1 MPKNKIEDVME
12 VCLLA
17 GRLML
22 QNGAETYRVEDT
34 ITRLAQNYN
43 MEAAQVFVT
52 PTAIIL
58 SLLEK
63 GKTKDYTKIVRILD
77 RSTDLHVVVLVNDL
91 SRKVANESLSLE
103 TAKKELKKIEVTPE
117 AYPTWIQVVAA
128 ILVSG
133 CFALMFKGNWNDFLP
148 AMIAGGVG
156 YAIFLFSKRYI
167 SVRFFSELFA
177 AFFIGLI
184 AKLAITAGI
193 GDQLDKIIIGAVMP
207 LVPGVLITNAVRDLM
222 AGHLVSGISLGAEAM
237 LTAFAIG
244 TGIAFV
250 IVTL

>member
-1 MPKNKIEDVME
+1 MNKNKIEDVME

-17 GRLML
+17 GRMML

-34 ITRLAQNYN
+34 ITRLATNYG
-43 MEAAQVFVT
+43 MEAVQVFVT
-52 PTAIIL
+52 PTAIIV

-63 GKTKDYTKIVRILD
+63 GQTMDYTKIVRIAN

-91 SRKVANESLSLE
+91 SRKVANDGLSLE
-103 TAKKELKKIEVTPE
+103 TAKQELIKIDKTPE
-117 AYPTWIQVVAA
+117 AYPAWVQVAAA

-133 CFALMFKGNWNDFLP
+133 CFALMFKGTWSDFTP

-156 YAIFLFSKRYI
+156 YSIFLFSKRYI
-167 SVRFFSELFA
+167 SVKFFSELLA

-184 AKLAITAGI
+184 AKLAITAGV

-207 LVPGVLITNAVRDLM
+207 LVPGVLITNAIRDLM

-250 IVTL
+250 IVTV

>member
-1 MPKNKIEDVME
+1 ME

-17 GRLML
+17 GKLML
-22 QNGAETYRVEDT
+22 ENGAETYRVEDT
-34 ITRLAQNYN
+34 ITRLAKNYG
-43 MEAAQVFVT
+43 MSAAQVFVT

-58 SLLEK
+58 SLFEK
-63 GKTKDYTKIVRILD
+63 GRTMDYTKIVRIVD

-91 SRKVANESLSLE
+91 SRKVASESLSLE
-103 TAKKELKKIEVTPE
+103 TARKELKKIEKTPE
-117 AYPTWIQVVAA
+117 AYSAWVQILAA

-133 CFALMFKGNWNDFLP
+133 CFALMFQGSWSDFMP
-148 AMIAGGVG
+148 AMVAGGAG
-156 YAIFLFSKRYI
+156 YTVFLAVKRYI
-167 SVRFFSELFA
+167 SVRFFSELLA
-177 AFFIGLI
+177 AFVIGLV
-184 AKLAITAGI
+184 AKVAITTGV
-193 GDQLDKIIIGAVMP
+193 GSQLDKIIIGAVMP

>member
-1 MPKNKIEDVME
+1 MTQNKIEDVME

-34 ITRLAQNYN
+34 ITRLAQNYG
-43 MEAAQVFVT
+43 MKASQVFVT

-58 SLLEK
+58 SLFEK
-63 GKTKDYTKIVRILD
+63 GRTMDYTKIVRIVD

-91 SRKVANESLSLE
+91 SRKVASESLSLD
-103 TAKKELKKIEVTPE
+103 TARKELKKIEKTPE
-117 AYPTWIQVVAA
+117 AYPAWVQTLAA

-133 CFALMFKGNWNDFLP
+133 CFALMFQGNWRDFMP
-148 AMIAGGVG
+148 AMIAGGAG
-156 YAIFLFSKRYI
+156 YVVFLVIKRYI
-167 SVRFFSELFA
+167 SVRFFSELLA
-177 AFFIGLI
+177 AFVIGLV
-184 AKLAITAGI
+184 AKLAITSGM
-193 GDQLDKIIIGAVMP
+193 GSQLDKIIIGAVMP